1 MPQDTT
7 RRDALRGAAAAA
19 IAGIGFSRLA
29 SAQQAGA
36 DPAKMVTQTAAFRID
51 PAREAEAVAALTE
64 LAKAVEEKE
73 PGVLAYIPH
82 KVASDPTQIV
92 FFEVYA
98 DEAAMQS
105 HGQQPHLAKL
115 REHFGGGLF
124 KAFAEGKPVEIVKLE
139 RVAGFCR

>member
-1 MPQDTT
+1 MDRDTT
-7 RRDALRGAAAAA
+7 RRDVLRGAAAAA
-19 IAGIGFSRLA
+19 IASIGFSRMA
-29 SAQQAGA
+29 SAQGEAA
-36 DPAKMVTQTAAFRID
+36 SKVITQTAAFRFD

-64 LAKAVEEKE
+64 LAKAVEANE

-82 KVASDPTQIV
+82 RVAADPSQVV

-115 REHFGGGLF
+115 REHFQGGLF
-124 KAFAEGKPVEIVKLE
+124 KPYAEGKFVEVVKLD
-139 RVAGFCR
+139 RIAGFCR